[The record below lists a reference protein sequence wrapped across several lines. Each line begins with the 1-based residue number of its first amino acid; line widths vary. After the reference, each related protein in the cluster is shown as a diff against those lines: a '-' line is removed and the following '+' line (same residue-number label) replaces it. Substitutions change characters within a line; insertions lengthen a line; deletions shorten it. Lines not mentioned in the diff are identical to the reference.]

1 MDAFIAP
8 PARVPFVFR
17 LALWIV
23 RRRTGADLLPP
34 RLLTWYPQAAV
45 SSAAIEALI
54 AHSDG
59 RCTERML
66 KMVRMTVSFTASCPF
81 CVGLNSEGWDELM
94 TDEELRALQGHVELG
109 AVVSFTAHER
119 LAIEFARL
127 VSQTPLAVPPEFG
140 ERLAAAFTEREVVVL
155 ASTAAQVNYWA
166 RLIQG
171 LGCPPAG

>member
-1 MDAFIAP
+1 
-8 PARVPFVFR
+8 
-17 LALWIV
+17 
-23 RRRTGADLLPP
+23 
-34 RLLTWYPQAAV
+34 
-45 SSAAIEALI
+45 
-54 AHSDG
+54 
-59 RCTERML
+59 
-66 KMVRMTVSFTASCPF
+66 
-81 CVGLNSEGWDELM
+81 M

-109 AVVSFTAHER
+109 AVASLTSHER